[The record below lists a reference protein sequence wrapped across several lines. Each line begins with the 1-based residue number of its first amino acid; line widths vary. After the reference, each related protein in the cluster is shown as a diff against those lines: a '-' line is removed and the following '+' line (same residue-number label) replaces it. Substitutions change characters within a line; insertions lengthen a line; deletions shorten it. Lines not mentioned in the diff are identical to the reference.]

1 MTWVTSMVISQ
12 GDIWLVEFYPNIGS
26 EISKKRP
33 AVVVN
38 DNRIGKLPLKT
49 IVPITDWSANYAQ
62 YPWMIAIEP
71 NQSNGLS
78 KPSAIDC
85 FQIKS
90 FSENRFDK
98 RLGRIDDAM
107 LYVIHQTIVK
117 TLNISYKIAQ

>member
-1 MTWVTSMVISQ
+1 MILVMCMDIRQ
-12 GDIWLVEFYPNIGS
+12 GDIWLVEFFPNVGS

-49 IVPITDWSANYAQ
+49 IVPITDWSANYEQ
-62 YPWMIAIEP
+62 YPWMIFIEH
-71 NQSNGLS
+71 NKSNGLS
-78 KPSAIDC
+78 KQSAIDC

-98 RLGRIDDAM
+98 RLGCVDDAT
-107 LYVIHQTIVK
+107 LLSIHQTIVK
-117 TLNISYKIAQ
+117 TLNLSYKIS

>member
-1 MTWVTSMVISQ
+1 MVINQ
-12 GDIWLVEFYPNIGS
+12 GEIWLVEFSPNVGN

-62 YPWMIAIEP
+62 YPWMIEIT
-71 NQSNGLS
+71 QSKSNGLS
-78 KPSAIDC
+78 KKSVIDC

-98 RLGRIDDAM
+98 RLGCIDDDILFA
-107 LYVIHQTIVK
+107 IHQTIVK
-117 TLNISYKIAQ
+117 TLNLSYKIS